1 MAGGSIDRVDD
12 GEGSDGVDHCH
23 RRRPEVGHGIQK
35 VAVLVGV
42 GAGQRSRVGPGGGWF
57 DWCRKEFGRLV

>member
-1 MAGGSIDRVDD
+1 MASITVTD
-12 GEGSDGVDHCH
+12 GA
-23 RRRPEVGHGIQK
+23 RRWVYGIQK